1 MIIAGYPGV
10 GKSTWAKENPNVI
23 DWESSVFS
31 VDGKKVDGWEKIYV
45 EQAINL
51 SNAGYIVL
59 TSTHAEILNMFK
71 IRNEIILVVYP
82 ALELEQDWKSMLYK
96 RWTEDTTVT
105 KNKAAY
111 DRALTYYSQDICSLY
126 NRTGVIHVEIKEKDE
141 YIKQAVVPVL
151 KGLSE
156 DLIKILRKIGG
167 ISDTLIRSVD
177 SIPTTISNKQF
188 NINKGTPCKSENSSE
203 SLVGFVEQDRR

>member
-31 VDGKKVDGWEKIYV
+31 VDGKKVDDWEKIYV

-82 ALELEQDWKSMLYK
+82 ARLE
-96 RWTEDTTVT
+96 
-105 KNKAAY
+105 
-111 DRALTYYSQDICSLY
+111 
-126 NRTGVIHVEIKEKDE
+126 E
-141 YIKQAVVPVL
+141 YVV
-151 KGLSE
+151 
-156 DLIKILRKIGG
+156 
-167 ISDTLIRSVD
+167 
-177 SIPTTISNKQF
+177 
-188 NINKGTPCKSENSSE
+188 
-203 SLVGFVEQDRR
+203 